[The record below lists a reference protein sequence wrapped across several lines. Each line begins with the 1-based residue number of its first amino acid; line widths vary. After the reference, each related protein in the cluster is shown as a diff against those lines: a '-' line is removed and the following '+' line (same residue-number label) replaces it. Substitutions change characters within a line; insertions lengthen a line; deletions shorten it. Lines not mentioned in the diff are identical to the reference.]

1 MGSLLGE
8 HRPAVRAVPGAH
20 FLFDWTVNQFYR
32 PIPLNQSYPGNDVV
46 DIIGI
51 DAYDSGIYETG
62 LSPAQR
68 WEDLVS
74 EPDGLNA
81 VAAFAR
87 ANGKPMSIAEWGL
100 MPSGAEG
107 GAGDDP
113 TYVKGIASFIENHDF
128 TYNSY
133 FYQPAETRVIPL
145 TDAPQALVV
154 YRQDIAH
161 ITGSR

>member
-1 MGSLLGE
+1 M
-8 HRPAVRAVPGAH
+8 
-20 FLFDWTVNQFYR
+20 
-32 PIPLNQSYPGNDVV
+32 
-46 DIIGI
+46 
-51 DAYDSGIYETG
+51 
-62 LSPAQR
+62 
-68 WEDLVS
+68 S

-145 TDAPQALVV
+145 TDSAS
-154 YRQDIAH
+154 
-161 ITGSR
+161 GSGRLSAGHRPHNRISLTCVTR